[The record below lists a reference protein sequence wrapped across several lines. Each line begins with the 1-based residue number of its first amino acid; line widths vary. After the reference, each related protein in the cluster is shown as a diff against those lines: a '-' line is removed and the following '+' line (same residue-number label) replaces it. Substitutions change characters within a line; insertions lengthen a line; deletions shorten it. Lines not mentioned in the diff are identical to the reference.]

1 MADLSDVSNA
11 LVTLITGVVYPNGT
25 SQPSITGNPVV
36 VYSGWPN
43 MTQLKTDLQANKAH
57 VSIFPTTSHQR
68 HANTAFSD
76 WTVATPPANTLA
88 LSVTAQ
94 TVMVNGTVSTPQN
107 VVLLVDGRAY
117 AYAVQASDTPAS
129 IATALATLVAV
140 DRPATAAD
148 SSITIPNATYISAR
162 VGGIG
167 TVQRETRRQERTF
180 LISAWANGA
189 APRDLIAGKV
199 DAVLSSIVRLT
210 LPDQGAALRYKRGH
224 QYDDLTNGIYRREL
238 RYAVEYA
245 TIVTDTAYQI
255 ATGVENVT
263 AGAAMD
269 GQFPVRTLVQ

>member
-11 LVTLITGVVYPNGT
+11 LVTLVTGVVYPNGT
-25 SQPSITGNPVV
+25 SQPSITGNPVL

-43 MTQLKTDLQANKAH
+43 LTQLKTDLQAGKAH
-57 VSIFPTTSHQR
+57 VSIFPSTSHQR
-68 HANTAFSD
+68 HTNTTFSD

-94 TVMVNGTVSTPQN
+94 TIMVNGTVSTPQN
-107 VVLLVDGRAY
+107 AVLLVDGRAY
-117 AYAVQASDTPAS
+117 VYAVQASDTPAS
-129 IATALATLVAV
+129 IATALAALVAV
-140 DRPATAAD
+140 DQPATAAGAA
-148 SSITIPNATYISAR
+148 ITIPNATYISPR
-162 VGGIG
+162 VGGVG

-180 LISAWANGA
+180 LISTWANGA

-199 DAVLSSIVRLT
+199 DAVLSGIVRLT

-224 QYDDLTNGIYRREL
+224 QHDDLANGIYRRDL

-263 AGAAMD
+263 AGASMGA
-269 GQFPVRTLVQ
+269 QFPVRTIMQ

>member
-11 LVTLITGVVYPNGT
+11 LVTLVTGVVYPNGT
-25 SQPSITGNPVV
+25 SQPSITGNPVL
-36 VYSGWPN
+36 VYRGWPN
-43 MTQLKTDLQANKAH
+43 MTQLKTDLQAGKAH
-57 VSIFPTTSHQR
+57 VSIFPSTSQQR
-68 HANTAFSD
+68 HKSTAFSD

-88 LSVTAQ
+88 LSVSAQ

-107 VVLLVDGRAY
+107 AVLLVDGRAY
-117 AYAVQASDTPAS
+117 VYAVQASDTPAS
-129 IATALATLVAV
+129 IAAALAALVAV
-140 DRPATAAD
+140 DQPATAAGA
-148 SSITIPNATYISAR
+148 SITIPNAAFISPR

-180 LISAWANGA
+180 LISTWANGA

-199 DAVLSSIVRLT
+199 DAVLSGIVRLT

-224 QYDDLTNGIYRREL
+224 QHDDLTNGIYRRDL

-263 AGAAMD
+263 AGASMGA
-269 GQFPVRTLVQ
+269 QFPVRTIVQ

>member
-11 LVTLITGVVYPNGT
+11 LVTLVTGVVYPNGIG
-25 SQPSITGNPVV
+25 QPSITANPVV

-57 VSIFPTTSHQR
+57 VSIFPITSHQR
-68 HANTAFSD
+68 HVNTAFSD

-129 IATALATLVAV
+129 IATALAALVAV
-140 DRPATAAD
+140 DRPATAAG
-148 SSITIPNATYISAR
+148 SSITIPNATYISPR

-180 LISAWANGA
+180 LISTWANGA

-199 DAVLSSIVRLT
+199 DAVLSGIVRLT
-210 LPDQGAALRYKRGH
+210 LPDQSAALRYKRGH
-224 QYDDLTNGIYRREL
+224 QHDDPANGIYRRDL

-255 ATGVENVT
+255 ATGVENVN

>member
-11 LVTLITGVVYPNGT
+11 LVTLVTGVVYPNGS
-25 SQPSITGNPVV
+25 SQPSITGNPVL

-57 VSIFPTTSHQR
+57 VSIFPMTSHQR
-68 HANTAFSD
+68 HRSTAFSD
-76 WTVATPPANTLA
+76 WTVSVPPANTLA
-88 LSVTAQ
+88 LSLAGQ

-117 AYAVQASDTPAS
+117 VYAVQASDTPAS

-140 DRPATAAD
+140 DQPATATGV
-148 SSITIPNATYISAR
+148 SITIPGATYISPR

-180 LISAWANGA
+180 LLSTWANAA

-199 DAVLSSIVRLT
+199 DAVLSGLVRLT
-210 LPDQGAALRYKRGH
+210 LPDQGAALRYKRGLQH
-224 QYDDLTNGIYRREL
+224 DDPTNLIYRRDL
-238 RYAVEYA
+238 RYAVEYS

-263 AGAAMD
+263 AGASMGA
-269 GQFPVRTLVQ
+269 QFPVRTLVE